1 MKLIVAL
8 NKIRFELVSMFQTSH
23 RAVKVF
29 RSLRTMCLMSL
40 LPSLAY
46 SMNGA
51 EIGDGAGIGKHAVQ
65 FYREDPRPS
74 GDVPMGVRPESG
86 SYSTQY
92 PRRRLSRRAQRR
104 LNRRSTWIVVP
115 EDIPPFSGLPIEHR
129 NLSYGSGEQH
139 QQFDLYLPGGCREGR
154 IPLVIW
160 LPGDDWSSS
169 PRIDCPL
176 TWLTQHGFAVAS
188 ISYRP
193 SQTHIFPTQRDDCL
207 AAINRLSEDAAIWS
221 IDPTRICL
229 IGQAAGAHLSM
240 LIGLDPNLQEKEF
253 IGENDFSKHR
263 IAAICGISTI
273 AHLPPLGTDS
283 DRASSAASRLIGGPL
298 PEFREAAL
306 RASPISYASRNDP
319 PTLLIH
325 CKSDETIP
333 VSQSER
339 LHAAL
344 LSADVDSTLILPEGQ
359 QESLVE
365 DGIVGQTVLNF
376 LIRTLDT
383 DLDSIIV
390 TGKTTQIDLENKPN
404 QS

>member
-1 MKLIVAL
+1 
-8 NKIRFELVSMFQTSH
+8 MFQTSH
-23 RAVKVF
+23 NTVKVL
-29 RSLRTMCLMSL
+29 RSLYTICLML
-40 LPSLAY
+40 LSASLAY
-46 SMNGA
+46 TMDVVGV
-51 EIGDGAGIGKHAVQ
+51 GKHAVRLH
-65 FYREDPRPS
+65 REDPRPP
-74 GDVPMGVRPESG
+74 GDVPAGVRSESG
-86 SYSTQY
+86 SYSTYY
-92 PRRRLSRRAQRR
+92 PRRRVSRRAQRR
-104 LNRRSTWIVVP
+104 MNRRGTWTVVP
-115 EDIPPFSGLPIEHR
+115 EDIPPHSGLLIEHR

-139 QQFDLYLPGGCREGR
+139 QQFDLYLPGGCRDGR
-154 IPLVIW
+154 LPLVIW

-169 PRIDCPL
+169 PRVDCPL

-207 AAINRLSEDAAIWS
+207 AAINRLSEDSAIWS

-229 IGQAAGAHLSM
+229 VGQAAGAHLSM
-240 LIGLDPNLQEKEF
+240 LIGLDPDQTH
-253 IGENDFSKHR
+253 NDSLEEHDLPVHR

-273 AHLPPLGTDS
+273 AHLPTLGTDS
-283 DRASSAASRLIGGPL
+283 NRASSAASRLIGGPL
-298 PEFREAAL
+298 PELREAAL

-325 CKSDETIP
+325 RKNDADVP

-344 LSADVDSTLILPEGQ
+344 LSVDVDSTLILSEDQ
-359 QESLVE
+359 QASLAD
-365 DGIVGQTVLNF
+365 DGAVGQLLLDF

-383 DLDSIIV
+383 GIDSVIV
-390 TGKTTQIDLENKPN
+390 SEKTTQIDLGNKPN

>member
-1 MKLIVAL
+1 
-8 NKIRFELVSMFQTSH
+8 MFQTSH
-23 RAVKVF
+23 YAVNVLC
-29 RSLRTMCLMSL
+29 SLRTICLL
-40 LPSLAY
+40 LLTPSLAY
-46 SMNGA
+46 A
-51 EIGDGAGIGKHAVQ
+51 IDVAGVTNTVGVGMHAVRC
-65 FYREDPRPS
+65 YREDPRPS

-104 LNRRSTWIVVP
+104 VNRRSTWIVVP
-115 EDIPPFSGLPIEHR
+115 EDIPPISGLPIEHR

-160 LPGDDWSSS
+160 LPGDDWSSI

-176 TWLTQHGFAVAS
+176 IWLTQHGFAVAS

-193 SQTHIFPTQRDDCL
+193 SHTHIFPTQRDDCL

-240 LIGLDPNLQEKEF
+240 LIGLDSNLKQYESIEENEF
-253 IGENDFSKHR
+253 PKHR

-273 AHLPPLGTDS
+273 AHLPTLGTDS

-325 CKSDETIP
+325 RKGHENIP

-339 LHAAL
+339 LHTAL
-344 LSADVDSTLILPEGQ
+344 LAADVDSTLILRESE
-359 QESLVE
+359 QESLEE
-365 DGIVGQTVLNF
+365 DGPIRQIVLNF
-376 LIRTLDT
+376 LIRTLHT
-383 DLDSIIV
+383 EVDSIIV
-390 TGKTTQIDLENKPN
+390 PEKTTQIDLENNPN

>member
-1 MKLIVAL
+1 
-8 NKIRFELVSMFQTSH
+8 MFRTS
-23 RAVKVF
+23 RQAVKIV
-29 RSLRTMCLMSL
+29 RSLHTICLIL
-40 LPSLAY
+40 LSPSLAY
-46 SMNGA
+46 TMDVA
-51 EIGDGAGIGKHAVQ
+51 GDAAGIGKHAVRL
-65 FYREDPRPS
+65 YREDPRPPS
-74 GDVPMGVRPESG
+74 DLPAGVSPES
-86 SYSTQY
+86 SSLSTQN
-92 PRRRLSRRAQRR
+92 PRRRVSRRAQRR
-104 LNRRSTWIVVP
+104 MNRRGTWTVVP
-115 EDIPPFSGLPIEHR
+115 EDIPPHSGLLIEHR
-129 NLSYGSGEQH
+129 NLSYGSGEQY
-139 QQFDLYLPGGCREGR
+139 QQFDLYLPGGCRVGR
-154 IPLVIW
+154 LPLVIW

-193 SQTHIFPTQRDDCL
+193 SQTHIFPAQRDDCL

-229 IGQAAGAHLSM
+229 VGQAAGAHLSM
-240 LIGLDPNLQEKEF
+240 LIGLDPDQTH
-253 IGENDFSKHR
+253 NDSLEEHDFPVHR
-263 IAAICGISTI
+263 IAALCGISTI
-273 AHLPPLGTDS
+273 AHLPTLGTDS

-298 PEFREAAL
+298 PELREAAL

-325 CKSDETIP
+325 RKSDATVP

-344 LSADVDSTLILPEGQ
+344 LSVDVDSTLILREGQ
-359 QESLVE
+359 QESLAE
-365 DGIVGQTVLNF
+365 DGTVGQIMLNF

-383 DLDSIIV
+383 DIDSVIV
-390 TGKTTQIDLENKPN
+390 PEKTTGIAQENKPN